1 MKNGLLFL
9 SIILILGCNSL
20 TKSKIDANFLIG
32 GEWCGESELAG
43 GQICLEFMESK
54 AYLTVKREKFY
65 NPLDYTILK
74 IDEEAQTIDWE
85 FSGEGTLN
93 VFKIISQDTIEF
105 KQLGAQ
111 NSATFIRRK
120 VKY

>member
-1 MKNGLLFL
+1 MNHVYLHQL
-9 SIILILGCNSL
+9 SDSR
-20 TKSKIDANFLIG
+20 D
-32 GEWCGESELAG
+32 
-43 GQICLEFMESK
+43 
-54 AYLTVKREKFY
+54 
-65 NPLDYTILK
+65 DY
-74 IDEEAQTIDWE
+74 TIDWE

-93 VFKIISQDTIEF
+93 VFKIISQDTLEF

>member
-65 NPLDYTILK
+65 NPLDYTIMAIK
-74 IDEEAQTIDWE
+74 GK
-85 FSGEGTLN
+85 SGFFLCWSSTDLYKGREPVG
-93 VFKIISQDTIEF
+93 
-105 KQLGAQ
+105 
-111 NSATFIRRK
+111 
-120 VKY
+120 

>member
-43 GQICLEFMESK
+43 GRFVWNLWNQK
-54 AYLTVKREKFY
+54 LT
-65 NPLDYTILK
+65 
-74 IDEEAQTIDWE
+74 
-85 FSGEGTLN
+85 
-93 VFKIISQDTIEF
+93 
-105 KQLGAQ
+105 
-111 NSATFIRRK
+111 
-120 VKY
+120 

>member
-1 MKNGLLFL
+1 
-9 SIILILGCNSL
+9 
-20 TKSKIDANFLIG
+20 
-32 GEWCGESELAG
+32 
-43 GQICLEFMESK
+43 MESK

-93 VFKIISQDTIEF
+93 VFKIISQDTLEF